1 MRKILKG
8 NFPVI
13 VLLAFLLLSACNTK
27 NEGVD
32 IDSVAKYTCPMHP
45 EIVKDEPGACP
56 ICGMDLVPVNSVG
69 ADAGINDTLARLIK
83 PTNELV
89 ISEIKTVYP
98 SPGTRSRDVNVKGLI
113 NYNTNNQNSV
123 SSRVSGR
130 IEKLYIKY
138 NYQAV
143 SKGQKL
149 MDIYSPDLADAQQ
162 ELLFLKSN
170 NEPVLLEQAK
180 KKLRLLGFT
189 EQQINHVLSTGKVDY
204 TVSIYSP
211 YSGYVSEPQTVQS
224 SAGSASAGS
233 TLITSESSA
242 GSSSA
247 MGGMSGSGTGPK
259 PQTPDVTSNAPLQLR
274 EGQYLAAG
282 QRMFNL
288 VNSNQVWAEFYVTPG
303 DLDKFKRGTMI
314 DVQSIDMSTKRSR
327 VPVSLIQ
334 PYYNDGTNYSL
345 VRATLSNTDKT
356 WKVGELITVQSEI
369 NRTSGTWLPRTAVL
383 QLGRRFVSFI
393 KRNGAFLPVYV
404 DVKGVS
410 GQWVDIGSSLDSKKE
425 VALNA
430 WFLVDSESF
439 INVQH
444 LNEQ

>member
-13 VLLAFLLLSACNTK
+13 VLLALLLLSACNTK
-27 NEGVD
+27 NEGAD
-32 IDSVAKYTCPMHP
+32 TDSAAKYTCPMHP
-45 EIVKDEPGACP
+45 EIMKDEPGACP
-56 ICGMDLVPVNSVG
+56 ICGMDLVPVNSAG
-69 ADAGINDTLARLIK
+69 GDAGINDTLARLIK

-89 ISEIKTVYP
+89 ISAIKTVYP
-98 SPGTRSRDVNVKGLI
+98 STGTRSRDVNVKGLI

-149 MDIYSPDLADAQQ
+149 MDIYSPDLANAQQ
-162 ELLFLKSN
+162 ELLFLKNN

-189 EQQINHVLSTGKVDY
+189 EQQINQVLSTGKVDY
-204 TVSIYSP
+204 TVSIHSP

-224 SAGSASAGS
+224 SAGSGSAGS

-247 MGGMSGSGTGPK
+247 MGGMSGSGTAPK
-259 PQTPDVTSNAPLQLR
+259 PQIPDVASNAPLQLR

-282 QRMFNL
+282 QRMFSL
-288 VNSNQVWAEFYVTPG
+288 VNSNQVWAEFYVTP
-303 DLDKFKRGTMI
+303 DELDKFNRGTMI
-314 DVQSIDMSTKRSR
+314 DIQSIDISTKRSR

-334 PYYNDGTNYSL
+334 PYYSEGTNYSL
-345 VRATLSNTDKT
+345 VRATLSNTDRS
-356 WKVGELITVQSEI
+356 WKVGELITVQSES

-404 DVKGVS
+404 DVRGIS